1 MVLWQD
7 FFKLVNLYL
16 DLPKKDKKDTNSYKN
31 GNKNHYKSWYS
42 RRIINSINNFLLL

>member
-16 DLPKKDKKDTNSYKN
+16 DIPKKDKKDTNTVK
-31 GNKNHYKSWYS
+31 KMEI
-42 RRIINSINNFLLL
+42 RITTNPNIVEE

>member
-16 DLPKKDKKDTNSYKN
+16 DLPKKEKKDTNTVMEMEI
-31 GNKNHYKSWYS
+31 
-42 RRIINSINNFLLL
+42 RITTNPSIVEE